1 MGPERKVC
9 EGTTMTK
16 MLRFS
21 NISNQESLDMP
32 IYINRDH
39 IISVYEKAT
48 ENGSLRTVIYG
59 SGNNNWHVEESLS
72 EVIKMINE
80 E

>member
-1 MGPERKVC
+1 
-9 EGTTMTK
+9 MTK

-21 NISNQESLDMP
+21 NISSQETLDMP

-39 IISVYEKAT
+39 IISVYESPT
-48 ENGSLRTVIYG
+48 ESGSLRTVIYG
-59 SGNNNWHVEESLS
+59 SGNNNWYVEESLS